1 MGYFSAR
8 FACYNTF
15 QANVIFPSFAAL
27 LLPCVDIG
35 WMTMIPLCQSS
46 YFSAIKWDHDQMG
59 RVTNHRT
66 GRKAVVPRRL
76 FVRSCGLPALFVPS
90 FSRSTFSALRLN
102 EASVITYLLA
112 GCAIRTAYL
121 ESNSEHPT
129 QVGAEL
135 TGLIF
140 IGRYYV
146 LRYRRRIGGGVLQ
159 SGNP

>member
-1 MGYFSAR
+1 
-8 FACYNTF
+8 
-15 QANVIFPSFAAL
+15 
-27 LLPCVDIG
+27 
-35 WMTMIPLCQSS
+35 MIR
-46 YFSAIKWDHDQMG
+46 WG
-59 RVTNHRT
+59 GVTNHRT

-76 FVRSCGLPALFVPS
+76 FVRSCGLPALLFVPS